1 MRTLPE
7 FIRQSPSTPL
17 MPMTLQ
23 SRQIVWKRP
32 PMPPPS
38 NALTKLLLQ
47 HVPQSIISRP
57 TRPASAQARCSKES
71 IERMAR
77 PPEKTRRVS
86 SAPVHRPAPIRKV
99 CSESTLQ
106 RLAQTHRRPLSAT
119 VYRQPP
125 QAKPQRPQSA
135 SATASY
141 TPAPAAPPAEREV
154 DTDALLE
161 AVPPLPEPRPEPG
174 PRRLTIVK
182 MEERPITVTSLR
194 PRSAPPARVLQL
206 LLNGEDVRPP
216 PPPPVG
222 VAATPKSVS
231 LQGSRPTSASQRS
244 AAAFEQRA
252 AAVCEDVPLGKLG
265 YENGPLAWQS
275 SLRGVGSARP
285 PSWAP
290 PATPPATAAIWT
302 GSGTAAAAAAARIQ
316 PTSARS
322 RPGSARIART
332 TAWAEELTD
341 ADEVAE
347 LWLSF
352 TQRLLKLSRAN
363 LRDSTWMTWMDSRP
377 KLEQLHE
384 FRERSAEE
392 PKRIDAAAGMVA
404 SMGLE
409 ELTKKLAEASIV
421 TTGSRPEL
429 EERMLAHL
437 LGEDVNY
444 VSGAGSRGGDRAG
457 ALAAAAEDEGPGE
470 ILSPRSLAVMRSLTR
485 SSPPVHEDAEMLAA
499 SAPAPATAPAQ
510 AIFKLRVIKDMRV
523 VDGKREWLVA
533 WDGEDEHGE
542 GLPDSWEP
550 TANVSEVARTEY
562 FETANALAHAPAP
575 QSRAEPDILAASEAA
590 FSRARMQPHAAA
602 PEHDEYGEDGN
613 QEANLDSFLQATQEQ

>member
-17 MPMTLQ
+17 MPMALQ

-57 TRPASAQARCSKES
+57 TRPASAQARCSQES

-77 PPEKTRRVS
+77 PPEKTRRVT
-86 SAPVHRPAPIRKV
+86 SAPVHRPAPVRKV

-135 SATASY
+135 SATAPY
-141 TPAPAAPPAEREV
+141 TPVPAAPPAKREV
-154 DTDALLE
+154 DTDALLD

-222 VAATPKSVS
+222 VSAATPKSVS
-231 LQGSRPTSASQRS
+231 LPGSRPTSVSHLGQTPPVSAAAEAAKPANVPGSRPTSASQRS

-275 SLRGVGSARP
+275 SLRGVGSARA
-285 PSWAP
+285 S
-290 PATPPATAAIWT
+290 PATAAIWA

-316 PTSARS
+316 PTSARSRPGSARS

-363 LRDSTWMTWMDSRP
+363 LRDSTWITWMDSRP
-377 KLEQLHE
+377 KHEQLLE

-392 PKRIDAAAGMVA
+392 QKRIDAAAGMVA
-404 SMGLE
+404 SMGIE
-409 ELTKKLAEASIV
+409 ELTEKLADASIA
-421 TTGSRPEL
+421 TTGSRPER
-429 EERMLAHL
+429 EERMLAYV

-444 VSGAGSRGGDRAG
+444 VNGAGSSGDDRAG
-457 ALAAAAEDEGPGE
+457 AGARAPALAQAPAAEDEGPGE
-470 ILSPRSLAVMRSLTR
+470 LLSPRSLAVMRSLTR
-485 SSPPVHEDAEMLAA
+485 SSPPL
-499 SAPAPATAPAQ
+499 
-510 AIFKLRVIKDMRV
+510 L
-523 VDGKREWLVA
+523 
-533 WDGEDEHGE
+533 
-542 GLPDSWEP
+542 DSWDP
-550 TANVSEVARTEY
+550 TANVSEVARTEH
-562 FETANALAHAPAP
+562 FETAKALAHAPAP
-575 QSRAEPDILAASEAA
+575 QSWTEPDIRAASEAA
-590 FSRARMQPHAAA
+590 LLQARTQPHAAA

>member
-7 FIRQSPSTPL
+7 YIRQSPSTPL

-57 TRPASAQARCSKES
+57 TRPTSAQARCSQES

-125 QAKPQRPQSA
+125 QAKAQRPQSA

-154 DTDALLE
+154 DTEALLD

-206 LLNGEDVRPP
+206 LLNGEDVRLP

-275 SLRGVGSARP
+275 SLRGVGSAR
-285 PSWAP
+285 A
-290 PATPPATAAIWT
+290 PPATAAIWT

-341 ADEVAE
+341 AYEVAE

-363 LRDSTWMTWMDSRP
+363 LRDSTWITWMDSRP

-392 PKRIDAAAGMVA
+392 QKRIDAAAGMVA

-421 TTGSRPEL
+421 TTGSRSEL
-429 EERMLAHL
+429 EERMLAYL
-437 LGEDVNY
+437 LDEDAKYVN
-444 VSGAGSRGGDRAG
+444 GAGSRGDNRAG
-457 ALAAAAEDEGPGE
+457 AQAPALAPAAEDEGPGE
-470 ILSPRSLAVMRSLTR
+470 SLSPRSLAVMRSLTR
-485 SSPPVHEDAEMLAA
+485 SSPPLHEDAEMLAA
-499 SAPAPATAPAQ
+499 SATASATAPAQ
-510 AIFKLRVIKDMRV
+510 AIFKLRVINDMRV

-562 FETANALAHAPAP
+562 FETTKALAHAPAP
-575 QSRAEPDILAASEAA
+575 QSRTEPDIFAASEAA
-590 FSRARMQPHAAA
+590 FSRARTQPHAAA
-602 PEHDEYGEDGN
+602 AEHDEYGEDGN